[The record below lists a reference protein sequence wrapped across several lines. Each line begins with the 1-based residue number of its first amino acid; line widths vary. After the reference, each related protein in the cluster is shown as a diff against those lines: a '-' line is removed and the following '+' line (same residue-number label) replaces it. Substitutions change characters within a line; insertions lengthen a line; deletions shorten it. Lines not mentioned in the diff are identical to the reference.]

1 MVEGQRWR
9 GRAANLALIRRAHM
23 AQIKTLASDTRAR
36 GASPGRIPVGR
47 SHQYSV
53 GLSSGTCRW
62 MQVRKRGGEGQQ
74 AVPKK
79 PALWALE
86 VQRNPGWLHNS
97 RPIHRKRTC
106 GRPIARE
113 ALTIGAITG
122 WASVGCGSF
131 QQTRSQITAGP
142 REEPKARSV
151 QGSHEKR
158 PRTAAGHYCASGER

>member
-53 GLSSGTCRW
+53 GLSLGTCRW

-97 RPIHRKRTC
+97 RPIHGKRTC

-113 ALTIGAITG
+113 ALNRRGHWMGECGLWVVSANKITDHSG
-122 WASVGCGSF
+122 
-131 QQTRSQITAGP
+131 TAGRTESTFCP
-142 REEPKARSV
+142 RLP
-151 QGSHEKR
+151 
-158 PRTAAGHYCASGER
+158 